1 MPPKKRNRKRAPN
14 RTSTRRPVAEAAR
27 PESRNVRAEAH
38 LADLA
43 ATVGAGENFR
53 AELDE
58 AVDARHP
65 LELLSLASSILSALD
80 PRTSAPEVT
89 VNAFAD
95 ALLDAG
101 TRQTGALASVIA
113 AMSGDDV
120 LRERIQREVRSRRLP
135 VPGWVRRI
143 DQIEPS
149 RATAMPHPFGD
160 GESMAVEV
168 RLPDDRVALAVAYV
182 DHNLGTVVTD
192 AFVMDDHLDHVL
204 RHWHGADGS
213 GEREDRDLPLAQAR
227 ARLTEAID
235 AGATTVPP
243 LTSETWPRCR
253 PLVEWVVSMM
263 PPGGTGYARPQW
275 SAEELADL
283 TDRFASSSHV
293 ADLSEDDVR
302 LVDLFIDFATNHG
315 PGDPLRWSPTSVE
328 LVLEWLSATVDTSP
342 GSLEAAPEVLR
353 AFVSFSHEERGV
365 TRDLTAQT
373 LGAIEAHAP
382 RFHDIVEGAEGD
394 PSGQSAEANQR
405 MQEIALRRE
414 VPRRGFPHAGQVGAR

>member
-14 RTSTRRPVAEAAR
+14 RTSTRRPIAPTPTPAPRDVGAE
-27 PESRNVRAEAH
+27 SD

-43 ATVGAGENFR
+43 AMAGAGEDFR
-53 AELDE
+53 AELHE

-65 LELLSLASSILSALD
+65 LELLGLASRILSALD
-80 PRTSAPEVT
+80 SRASAPKVT
-89 VNAFAD
+89 VSDFAD
-95 ALLDAG
+95 ALLKVG
-101 TRQTGALASVIA
+101 TRQADALASVIG
-113 AMSGDDV
+113 AMAGDDP
-120 LRERIQREVRSRRLP
+120 LRERIRREVRARRLP
-135 VPGWVRRI
+135 MPGWVKRI

-149 RATAMPHPFGD
+149 RATAMTHPFGD
-160 GESMAVEV
+160 GESIAVEV
-168 RLPDDRVALAVAYV
+168 RLPDDRLCLVVAYV
-182 DHNLGTVVTD
+182 DHNLGTVVTN
-192 AFVMDDHLDHVL
+192 AFTMDDNLDHAVK
-204 RHWHGADGS
+204 HWHRADDAS
-213 GEREDRDLPLAQAR
+213 EDRDLSLAEAR

-243 LTSETWPRCR
+243 LTSETWPQCR
-253 PLVEWVVSMM
+253 RFVEWVVSMM
-263 PPGGTGYARPQW
+263 PSGGTGYQRPEW
-275 SAEELADL
+275 SAQELADL
-283 TDRFASSSHV
+283 TERFARSSR
-293 ADLSEDDVR
+293 AAGLSEDDVR
-302 LVDLFIDFATNHG
+302 LVELFIDFATNHG
-315 PGDPLRWSPTSVE
+315 SGDPLRWSPTSVE
-328 LVLEWLSATVDTSP
+328 LLLEWLPATVDTSP
-342 GSLEAAPEVLR
+342 ASLEAAPEVLR